1 VEYQTESVAPFGI
14 VLVGNWSLPLV
25 ARKMARAPGAAP
37 AAMPVSESPPRVAE
51 APPVPEPE
59 AVQAGNPQLENQIS
73 RLHNEKAALE
83 RRLATLENR
92 LNLAADSRWLKLGQK
107 FGLGPKLR

>member
-1 VEYQTESVAPFGI
+1 
-14 VLVGNWSLPLV
+14 
-25 ARKMARAPGAAP
+25 MAREARAAP
-37 AAMPVSESPPRVAE
+37 KAMPVWEAPTAAQEAPAVVAAE
-51 APPVPEPE
+51 AVE
-59 AVQAGNPQLENQIS
+59 VGNPQLENQIS

-83 RRLATLENR
+83 RRLATLENH